1 MTTSK
6 PFDNI
11 SCEVLD
17 WCFVRNKVFA
27 TELILWR
34 KKNQVDESYIG

>member
-11 SCEVLD
+11 SYEVLD
-17 WCFVRNKVFA
+17 WIYVRNKVFP

-34 KKNQVDESYIG
+34 KKN